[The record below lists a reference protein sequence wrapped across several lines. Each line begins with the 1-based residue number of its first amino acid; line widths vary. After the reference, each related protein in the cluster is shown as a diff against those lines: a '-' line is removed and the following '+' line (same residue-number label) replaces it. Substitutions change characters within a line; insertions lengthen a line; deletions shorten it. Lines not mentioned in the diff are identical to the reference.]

1 MQNKSCPISF
11 QRVDATVVRIL
22 SLYMGLLFTLFVVT
36 KFIPIIFFL
45 VLDFVTRIYFKK
57 EYSLLFMLAKAT
69 KNLLNFQS
77 HLEDNAPKRLASY
90 FGLTFVT
97 LIALST
103 VLNLDILFYALSLI
117 LGVCILLEVAFS
129 YCLGCEVYHLYKR
142 FSL

>member
-22 SLYMGLLFTLFVVT
+22 SLYMGVLFSLFVVT
-36 KFIPIIFFL
+36 KFLPIILFL
-45 VLDFVTRIYFKK
+45 LLDFITRIYIKK

-69 KNLLNFQS
+69 KNLLKFQS
-77 HLEDNAPKRLASY
+77 HLEDNAPKRLASF
-90 FGLTFVT
+90 FGLAFVS

-103 VLNLDILFYALSLI
+103 FLNLDIVFYALSVI
-117 LGVCILLEVAFS
+117 LGVCIFLEVAFS